1 MNGFVLLGIILGII
15 DVIYITLI
23 SYLAFNDKV
32 SVKNINK
39 SIIGYRA
46 IMVAAILSIIIGL
59 FTN

>member
-1 MNGFVLLGIILGII
+1 MNYFVLLGIILGII
-15 DVIYITLI
+15 DVAYLILI

-32 SVKNINK
+32 SVKNIKK

>member
-1 MNGFVLLGIILGII
+1 MNYFVLLGIILGII
-15 DVIYITLI
+15 DVAYIILI

-32 SVKNINK
+32 SVKNIKK

>member
-1 MNGFVLLGIILGII
+1 MNNFVLLGIVLGII
-15 DVIYITLI
+15 DVAYLTLI

-32 SVKNINK
+32 SVKNIKK

>member
-15 DVIYITLI
+15 DVVYIILI

-39 SIIGYRA
+39 SIIGYYA
-46 IMVAAILSIIIGL
+46 IMTASIISMAIGI
-59 FTN
+59 FAK

>member
-32 SVKNINK
+32 DARNINK
-39 SIIGYRA
+39 SIIGYYG
-46 IMVAAILSIIIGL
+46 IMTASIISMAIGI
-59 FTN
+59 FAK

>member
-1 MNGFVLLGIILGII
+1 MNSFVLLGIILGII
-15 DVIYITLI
+15 DVAYIILI

-32 SVKNINK
+32 SVKNIKK